1 MTRSIAILL
10 EDMAESASQLE
21 KYTTDMT
28 FENFSNDRLVQDA
41 VMRRIEILG
50 EAAKGIPDGFR
61 ASHTD
66 VPWRDIAGARDI
78 LIHQY
83 FHVDLELA
91 WDMVKNDVP
100 KLLSQINQILSELD
114 G

>member
-50 EAAKGIPDGFR
+50 R
-61 ASHTD
+61 C
-66 VPWRDIAGARDI
+66 VPEVSSELLIYSGEH
-78 LIHQY
+78 LIH
-83 FHVDLELA
+83 DLGHLIPSKPSPTK
-91 WDMVKNDVP
+91 VRQHP
-100 KLLSQINQILSELD
+100 SLLSVCR
-114 G
+114 